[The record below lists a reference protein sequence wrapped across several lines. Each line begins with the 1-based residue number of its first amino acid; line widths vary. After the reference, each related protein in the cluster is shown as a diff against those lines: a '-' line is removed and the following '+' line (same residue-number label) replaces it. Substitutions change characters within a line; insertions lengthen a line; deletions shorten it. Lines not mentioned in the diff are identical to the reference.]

1 MLLPKT
7 HIVLEEDG
15 HVSAKALSFSNGKSI
30 LYLKTYHFR
39 KEIKG
44 FTKTHQLRKGNSCFS
59 QKHVI
64 VEKVILVWIT
74 NISFLNAISCF
85 GQKHIIVEEK
95 SCFRQKQIISKCL
108 YVLWNI
114 SISKRKPWFSQKYI
128 VYKKEMHVL
137 AECKLVSNRKSCSSP
152 EQIILEKKITV

>member
-64 VEKVILVWIT
+64 VEKVILV
-74 NISFLNAISCF
+74 
-85 GQKHIIVEEK
+85 
-95 SCFRQKQIISKCL
+95 
-108 YVLWNI
+108 
-114 SISKRKPWFSQKYI
+114 
-128 VYKKEMHVL
+128 
-137 AECKLVSNRKSCSSP
+137 
-152 EQIILEKKITV
+152 